1 LRMCSAKGV
10 PMRIQFAAAC
20 LLSLGACVQ
29 GQPTCTS
36 PAARELKTIDRLIAD
51 TEATID
57 RGFTTA
63 ASEGARINFC
73 LGGGG
78 NNVGV
83 SFCADPTRR
92 NVPIDRAAEQRKL
105 DGLMERRAALARQA
119 AIDSRACAEA
129 VGAI

>member
-1 LRMCSAKGV
+1 
-10 PMRIQFAAAC
+10 MRIQFAVLCLLPLAAC
-20 LLSLGACVQ
+20 IQ

-36 PAARELKTIDRLIAD
+36 PAARELRTIDRLIAD
-51 TEATID
+51 TETTID
-57 RGFTTA
+57 RGFVTA
-63 ASEGARINFC
+63 ASEGARVNFC

-92 NVPIDRAAEQRKL
+92 NVPIDRASEQRKL
-105 DGLMERRAALARQA
+105 DGLLERRAALARQA

-129 VGAI
+129 TGVI

>member
-1 LRMCSAKGV
+1 MRMMIAV
-10 PMRIQFAAAC
+10 TAV
-20 LLSLGACVQ
+20 LSLAACVQ

-36 PAARELKTIDRLIAD
+36 PAARELKTIDRLIAE

-57 RGFTTA
+57 RGYVSA

-105 DGLMERRAALARQA
+105 DGLLERRAALARQA

-129 VGAI
+129 VGAV